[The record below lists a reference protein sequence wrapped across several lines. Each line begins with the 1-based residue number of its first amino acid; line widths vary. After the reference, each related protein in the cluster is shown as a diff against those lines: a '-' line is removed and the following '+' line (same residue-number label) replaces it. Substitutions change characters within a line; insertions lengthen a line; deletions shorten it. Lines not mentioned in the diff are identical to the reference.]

1 MHSQLVTRRNF
12 SLSLAGILAGLGI
25 PRSLTAAV
33 PVSSSDI
40 AHDAESIHQEIA
52 LRASR
57 KRVYEALLDSNQFR
71 KFTGGEA
78 AEISPAVGGAFSCF
92 GNRVS
97 GRHIE
102 LVSNERIVQAWRSNG
117 WEPGTYSIVRF
128 QFRDAGTD
136 TKIIFDHAGF
146 PKGAADHLAT
156 GWKANYWDALE
167 RYFASA
173 S

>member
-1 MHSQLVTRRNF
+1 MYCQLVTRRNF
-12 SLSLAGILAGLGI
+12 SLSLAGILSGLGI
-25 PRSLTAAV
+25 PCRLSAVV

-40 AHDAESIHQEIA
+40 AHDAESIHQEIT
-52 LRASR
+52 LKASR
-57 KRVYEALLDSNQFR
+57 KRVYEALLDSDQFR
-71 KFTGGEA
+71 KVTGGEA

-97 GRHIE
+97 GRHID

-128 QFRDAGTD
+128 QFKEAGAD
-136 TKIIFDHAGF
+136 TKIVFDHAGF
-146 PKGAADHLAT
+146 PKGAAEHLAT
-156 GWKANYWDALE
+156 GWTTNYWDALE